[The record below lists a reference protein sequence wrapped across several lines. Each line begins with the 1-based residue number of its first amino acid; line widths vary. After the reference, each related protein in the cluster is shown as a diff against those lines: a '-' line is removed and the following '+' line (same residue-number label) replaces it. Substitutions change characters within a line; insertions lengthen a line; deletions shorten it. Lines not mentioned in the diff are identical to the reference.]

1 MLYSNLPWHI
11 ERMKKFQLSA
21 TIEKLWLIFRFSLVF
36 ALTGCGLPTVLVTH
50 NLPDGT
56 LMTKIVLATYA
67 SPGKS
72 AAIFVRLKLREKFP
86 EGMTRLQAESTGLK
100 CDEGI
105 PIKCRFAGIIVQ
117 EMVGS
122 GRMSFKD
129 GSKKREVAIEIELP
143 DASNIES
150 LNYSS
155 TTKVIEQER

>member
-1 MLYSNLPWHI
+1 MLYLKLPPHI
-11 ERMKKFQLSA
+11 ERMKKFQPIA
-21 TIEKLWLIFRFSLVF
+21 PIENLWLMFYFSSVL
-36 ALTGCGLPTVLVTH
+36 ALTGCTLPTVQFTH
-50 NLPDGT
+50 NLPNGT

-67 SPGKS
+67 SPGEGASLFAK
-72 AAIFVRLKLREKFP
+72 LKLREKFP

-105 PIKCRFAGIIVQ
+105 PTQCRFSGIIVQ

-122 GRMSFKD
+122 GRMSFID

-150 LNYSS
+150 LKFSS
-155 TTKVIEQER
+155 TTKIIE